1 MVYWMVS
8 SRSRA
13 TSAGGRGREAVIPC
27 WTWLQISLPYLKFLF
42 IQKSLAFKVALGREL
57 RGSCSLLLADLGP
70 GWSRGGKCVP
80 VLPQLEWVTTAQGST
95 RQDEAWDPP
104 CAHSSGVPAGH

>member
-57 RGSCSLLLADLGP
+57 RGSCSWQIWGQGGAEEGNVSPSSLS
-70 GWSRGGKCVP
+70 WSG
-80 VLPQLEWVTTAQGST
+80 
-95 RQDEAWDPP
+95 
-104 CAHSSGVPAGH
+104 

>member
-1 MVYWMVS
+1 MLDLAANLPPLPEVPFHPEEPGFQS
-8 SRSRA
+8 GSGQGA
-13 TSAGGRGREAVIPC
+13 PRE
-27 WTWLQISLPYLKFLF
+27 
-42 IQKSLAFKVALGREL
+42 
-57 RGSCSLLLADLGP
+57 LLLADLGP